1 MNSRPKAAVVGSC
14 NADLTVYTEKV
25 PVNGETVS
33 GTRLVIGPGGKGS
46 NQATALSRA
55 GAETAMICRMGCDSL
70 ASVLEAHYAAEG
82 ISTEAVIRD
91 ESSQTGSATIIVD
104 ELTGDNRIVVVPG
117 ANGKLCPE
125 DVEHYTSLISSCD
138 ILLLQLESPVEA
150 SLYAAE
156 LARANGAKVILNPA
170 PAKEIPEKLIALCN
184 YIIPNETE
192 AETLTG
198 IAINSAEDAFRA
210 GRALLALGAEN
221 AIITLGKA
229 GCAAVTKDSEF
240 TLPAFSVKA
249 VDTTA
254 AGDQF
259 CGAFAAELAVGA
271 ELKDALRFATAA
283 SAISVTRAGAS
294 VSMATRAEIEEFLS
308 KNT

>member
-1 MNSRPKAAVVGSC
+1 MNFRPKAAVVGSC

-55 GAETAMICRMGCDSL
+55 GADTAIICRMGRDSL
-70 ASVLEAHYAAEG
+70 ASVLDAHYASEG

-91 ESSQTGSATIIVD
+91 SSRQTGSATIIVD
-104 ELTGDNRIVVVPG
+104 EITGDNRIVVVPG
-117 ANGKLCPE
+117 ANGALCPE
-125 DVEHYTSLISSCD
+125 DVELHSELISSCD

-150 SLYAAE
+150 SLYAAR
-156 LARANGAKVILNPA
+156 LARKSGAKVILNPA
-170 PAKEIPEKLIALCN
+170 PAKEIPSELISLCN

-198 IAINSAEDAFRA
+198 IAITSAEDAYAA
-210 GRALLALGAEN
+210 GKALIALGAEN

-229 GCAAVTKDSEF
+229 GCAAVTKETAF
-240 TLPAFSVKA
+240 TVPAFKVKA

-259 CGAFAAELAVGA
+259 CGAFAAELALGA
-271 ELKDALRFATAA
+271 ELLKALRFATAA

-294 VSMATRAEIEEFLS
+294 VSMATRSEIEEFLEH
-308 KNT
+308 NA

>member
-1 MNSRPKAAVVGSC
+1 MTHRPKAAVVGSC

-55 GAETAMICRMGCDSL
+55 GAETSIICRMGCDSL
-70 ASVLEAHYAAEG
+70 ASVLEAHYASEG
-82 ISTEAVIRD
+82 ISACAVIRD
-91 ESSQTGSATIIVD
+91 SASQTGSATIIVD

-117 ANGKLCPE
+117 ANGDLCPA
-125 DVEHYTSLISSCD
+125 DVEAHSDLIASCD
-138 ILLLQLESPVEA
+138 ILLLQLESPIEA
-150 SLYAAE
+150 SIYAAR
-156 LARANGAKVILNPA
+156 LARKSGAKVILNPA
-170 PAKEIPEKLIALCN
+170 PAKEIPAELISLCN

-198 IAINSAEDAFRA
+198 IAIHSAEDAFRA
-210 GRALLALGAEN
+210 GKALIALGAEN

-229 GCAAVTKDSEF
+229 GCAAVTPDEEF
-240 TLPAFSVKA
+240 TVPAFSVKA

-259 CGAFAAELAVGA
+259 CGAFAAELALGA
-271 ELKDALRFATAA
+271 GLMQALKFATAA
-283 SAISVTRAGAS
+283 SAVSVTRAGAS
-294 VSMATRAEIEEFLS
+294 VSMASREEIEEFIS
-308 KNT
+308 KNK